1 LSDGLNGPEILGR
14 LTINPELSVLTPREL
29 GARRSELVLSL
40 EASVELESGDYL
52 NITAP
57 PGYKIINGTI
67 FSDFKK
73 MQFSR
78 MRLLVDLPAT
88 MEKTQP
94 RNWLV
99 ELYSDNDKKLKATN
113 DGLFEGFWLTSP
125 LTPSVV
131 PVTTGPNLRTHLAIR
146 YRIPLDVRMAFQSV
160 ALQVAAPQGFVFSSS
175 ISCLTNKT
183 DIWTSCSGSG
193 NVATVLAS
201 GITVPSGAGMLELIV
216 FNPLSTPVYNTW
228 SLSIY
233 VDDNISLVTN
243 KGSTAGYPVKAM
255 EARFIGT
262 NRMGTKS
269 VGFFVFKLSSVPSTF
284 FQVLIQGPR
293 GYSLICDR
301 TYYVGMQSAPLCSG
315 NSDQLEDTS
324 VGIIVPK
331 SEIGSSTLFT
341 VGLTIK
347 TSTSPVDDDLNFFS
361 LVVQDSHGATIDANT
376 HVPGQSLAQIFVKG
390 LALTAS
396 NFKAMQLSQITLEFN
411 VEVPIAISQINASSW
426 LSLKIEAPE
435 NFVIGKTINI
445 PQKLK
450 ASESGS
456 IQVKGNRV
464 VINLSPDYGIDLGKY
479 TLGLTV
485 MNPGSVPHNNYWMF
499 YILQGGGLFYVMP
512 LEGFLLS

>member
-1 LSDGLNGPEILGR
+1 
-14 LTINPELSVLTPREL
+14 
-29 GARRSELVLSL
+29 
-40 EASVELESGDYL
+40 
-52 NITAP
+52 
-57 PGYKIINGTI
+57 
-67 FSDFKK
+67 
-73 MQFSR
+73 
-78 MRLLVDLPAT
+78 
-88 MEKTQP
+88 
-94 RNWLV
+94 
-99 ELYSDNDKKLKATN
+99 
-113 DGLFEGFWLTSP
+113 
-125 LTPSVV
+125 
-131 PVTTGPNLRTHLAIR
+131 
-146 YRIPLDVRMAFQSV
+146 
-160 ALQVAAPQGFVFSSS
+160 
-175 ISCLTNKT
+175 
-183 DIWTSCSGSG
+183 
-193 NVATVLAS
+193 
-201 GITVPSGAGMLELIV
+201 
-216 FNPLSTPVYNTW
+216 
-228 SLSIY
+228 
-233 VDDNISLVTN
+233 
-243 KGSTAGYPVKAM
+243 
-255 EARFIGT
+255 
-262 NRMGTKS
+262 MGTKS

-396 NFKAMQLSQITLEFN
+396 IYKAMQLSEITLEFN
-411 VEVPIAISQINASSW
+411 VEVPIASSQINASSW

-499 YILQGGGLFYVMP
+499 YILQGGGLYYVMP
-512 LEGFLLS
+512 LEGFLLT